1 MGTNME
7 QVPNWLIDAVA
18 AAGLATAYSHQY
30 DALIEEG
37 PRKAGDPTEDPV
49 AH

>member
-1 MGTNME
+1 MD

-18 AAGLATAYSHQY
+18 AAGLATAYADQY

-37 PRKAGDPTEDPV
+37 PRKAVDHPIPA

>member
-1 MGTNME
+1 ME
-7 QVPNWLIDAVA
+7 QVPSWLIDAVA
-18 AAGLATAYSHQY
+18 AAGLATVYAHQY

-37 PRKAGDPTEDPV
+37 PRKALEARELPA